1 MDNLYKEVS
10 GIEAFTRAYDGEYA
24 QYSTN
29 NSDWC
34 SFEKCSWDFDELR
47 GKTFKFRVK
56 RQTLKINVEIPKP
69 FTPKHG
75 EEYWYVCSL
84 ATENVNKTV
93 YGGDGVDKTN
103 QMLGYYKTKEDAL
116 LAFEILSKAVLGENN

>member
-1 MDNLYKEVS
+1 MDSLYEEVS
-10 GIEAFTRAYDGEYA
+10 GK
-24 QYSTN
+24 N
-29 NSDWC
+29 
-34 SFEKCSWDFDELR
+34 
-47 GKTFKFRVK
+47 FKFRVK

-75 EEYWYVCSL
+75 EEYWYICST
-84 ATENVNKTV
+84 ATEKACKTV

-116 LAFEILSKAVLGENN
+116 LALEILSKAVLGE